1 MTPLSPS
8 RGPAANDSNPALL
21 ASATINET
29 GPIHQPQSAPESPTT
44 RLATTSTP
52 VAQLGEVLEPDL
64 TGDVPE
70 TEAVDAGAGAEAS
83 AGPAVYV
90 PYEEL
95 FIDRSGNIM
104 DRKAAKPRVVQ
115 SPSTSADPFLVVDH
129 SGYDQTDKEA
139 LSPDS
144 FVNVSPAAGAVIVE
158 KPIAATSYVLI
169 PPPDADIK
177 SNASGSQ
184 RPVFV
189 PRPLA
194 PVLEEEEW
202 EDDEE
207 DPFRPTAPTTGGK
220 MRFSPY
226 TPSHTGPVDT
236 PGAGPSGS
244 TIASAT
250 GGRVLLDEFPISSVR
265 STADWDPEL
274 ADPLAVVVYSKSEAG
289 DSRKDKGKGKGKQS
303 AYYTEDWQ
311 ECVNS
316 SYTSLSLWLT
326 FSDHSQVPKIC
337 CTRLQHRYSGP

>member
-21 ASATINET
+21 ASAAINGN
-29 GPIHQPQSAPESPTT
+29 GPIHQPKSAPESPTT
-44 RLATTSTP
+44 RLAATSTP
-52 VAQLGEVLEPDL
+52 VAQLGEVLEPEL

-70 TEAVDAGAGAEAS
+70 TEAVDVGAGADPS

-104 DRKAAKPRVVQ
+104 DRKAAKSRVFD
-115 SPSTSADPFLVVDH
+115 SPSSSVDPFLVVDH
-129 SGYDQTDKEA
+129 SSHGNTDEEA

-144 FVNVSPAAGAVIVE
+144 FVNVSPAAGASVE
-158 KPIAATSYVLI
+158 GKPIASMSYVLV
-169 PPPDADIK
+169 PPPDAGTK
-177 SNASGSQ
+177 SKASGNQ

-189 PRPLA
+189 PQPLA
-194 PVLEEEEW
+194 PVLEEEEG

-207 DPFRPTAPTTGGK
+207 DLFRPTAPTSGGK

-244 TIASAT
+244 KITSAT

-274 ADPLAVVVYSKSEAG
+274 ADPLAVVVYSKSEEG
-289 DSRKDKGKGKGKQS
+289 GSRKDKGKGKGKQS
-303 AYYTEDWQ
+303 AYYTDEWQ
-311 ECVNS
+311 V
-316 SYTSLSLWLT
+316 
-326 FSDHSQVPKIC
+326 
-337 CTRLQHRYSGP
+337 

>member
-8 RGPAANDSNPALL
+8 RGPSANVPNPALL
-21 ASATINET
+21 ATSAINET
-29 GPIHQPQSAPESPTT
+29 RPIHQPQSAPESPTT

-52 VAQLGEVLEPDL
+52 AAQLGEVLEPEL
-64 TGDVPE
+64 TSDVPE
-70 TEAVDAGAGAEAS
+70 MEAVDVGTGAEEHV
-83 AGPAVYV
+83 GPAVYV

-104 DRKAAKPRVVQ
+104 DRKAAKSRVVE
-115 SPSTSADPFLVVDH
+115 SPSTSADPFLVVDR
-129 SGYDQTDKEA
+129 SSRGNTDDEA

-158 KPIAATSYVLI
+158 KPMASTSYVLV
-169 PPPDADIK
+169 PPPDAGIK
-177 SNASGSQ
+177 SQASGSQ

-194 PVLEEEEW
+194 SVLEEEEW

-207 DPFRPTAPTTGGK
+207 DPFRPTAPKTGGK

-226 TPSHTGPVDT
+226 TPSHSGPVDT
-236 PGAGPSGS
+236 PGAGPSVS
-244 TIASAT
+244 KIAPAT

-274 ADPLAVVVYSKSEAG
+274 ADPLAVVVYSGPEAG
-289 DSRKDKGKGKGKQS
+289 GSRKDKGKGKGKVQV
-303 AYYTEDWQ
+303 YYTDEWQ
-311 ECVNS
+311 A
-316 SYTSLSLWLT
+316 
-326 FSDHSQVPKIC
+326 
-337 CTRLQHRYSGP
+337 

>member
-21 ASATINET
+21 AGGAINET

-44 RLATTSTP
+44 HLAPTSTR
-52 VAQLGEVLEPDL
+52 VAQLGEVLEPAL
-64 TGDVPE
+64 TDDVPE
-70 TEAVDAGAGAEAS
+70 TEAADLAAS
-83 AGPAVYV
+83 TEEHVVPAVYV

-104 DRKAAKPRVVQ
+104 DRKATKSRVVQ

-129 SGYDQTDKEA
+129 YSHGNTDEET

-144 FVNVSPAAGAVIVE
+144 FVNVSPVAVE
-158 KPIAATSYVLI
+158 TPMASTSDVSV
-169 PPPDADIK
+169 PPPDAGIK
-177 SNASGSQ
+177 SYPSGGSQ

-207 DPFRPTAPTTGGK
+207 EDPYRPTAPSTGGK

-226 TPSHTGPVDT
+226 TPSYSGPVDT

-244 TIASAT
+244 KITSAT

-274 ADPLAVVVYSKSEAG
+274 ADPLAVVVYSKSKAG
-289 DSRKDKGKGKGKQS
+289 GSRKDKGKGKGKQS
-303 AYYTEDWQ
+303 AYYTDDWQ
-311 ECVNS
+311 V
-316 SYTSLSLWLT
+316 
-326 FSDHSQVPKIC
+326 
-337 CTRLQHRYSGP
+337 